1 MFCFPTFANGAA
13 TSQHSFCEKHTSGA
27 PGKQSIARDSLYG
40 KDHRKMSSP
49 SSFVDTSGSKL
60 PTRRVS
66 RAISLLKPNIKTE
79 SEIMEL
85 VKSVKKP
92 RKSTKPKKPAIALSA
107 VDSKKSKSSDFIRYS
122 ESSNDAN
129 MKVFDLRQKKNKSK
143 DDSDTDFELNSLGY
157 KKKTTTTMK
166 AKQITRPKASS
177 SSKNKGESV
186 SHESKRRI
194 VLSKSSVH
202 SKKSKV
208 TSNEPLDKKDAT
220 TYSQVLVPLRKSLRL
235 STSKYKV
242 VQTGQSANAT
252 METRYSV

>member
-1 MFCFPTFANGAA
+1 
-13 TSQHSFCEKHTSGA
+13 
-27 PGKQSIARDSLYG
+27 
-40 KDHRKMSSP
+40 
-49 SSFVDTSGSKL
+49 
-60 PTRRVS
+60 
-66 RAISLLKPNIKTE
+66 
-79 SEIMEL
+79 MEL
-85 VKSVKKP
+85 VNSVKKP

-242 VQTGQSANAT
+242 VQTGQSASAT